1 MKTLSLL
8 ILVVWLAGC
17 KSAEEYEAE
26 LAAVYRTGTSRTEIR
41 KIQNG
46 DPMASGE
53 RPESGWPA
61 EPRGKVDLNVFVRS
75 YEKSHSVEVRSCD
88 VYGVPRNSIGIYWD
102 YVYFDAEGK
111 LVGFHRRFI
120 D

>member
-1 MKTLSLL
+1 MKALSLL
-8 ILVVWLAGC
+8 ILVGGIAGC
-17 KSAEEYEAE
+17 KSAEDVEAE
-26 LAAVYRTGTSRTEIR
+26 LAAVYRTGMSRAEIR

-53 RPESGWPA
+53 RPESGWPS
-61 EPRGKVDLNVFVRS
+61 EPRGNHDLPVFARS
-75 YEKSHSVEVRSCD
+75 YERRHSVEVRSCD

-102 YVYFDAEGK
+102 YVYFDADGK